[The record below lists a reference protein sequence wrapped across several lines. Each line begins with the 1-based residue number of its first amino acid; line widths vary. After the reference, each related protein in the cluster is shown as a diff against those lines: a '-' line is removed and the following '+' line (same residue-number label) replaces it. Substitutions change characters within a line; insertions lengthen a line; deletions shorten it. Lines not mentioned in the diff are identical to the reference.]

1 MYFKIVKKT
10 LIIKHKRILLPTLK
24 NMYRIR
30 LWPLGIAVIALIFGS
45 CNVEKRSDAEQV
57 AKAMLDRMTLEEKVG
72 QMAQITLDVV
82 GKGDSLFN
90 SYEPFELDTAELR
103 EAIVDYH
110 VGSVLNSSNNR
121 ARSLAAWNSIVSTI
135 QNVAIAKTRLAIPV
149 LYGIDAVHGA
159 NYTAE
164 ATLFPQQI
172 GMAATWNDSLVQAIG
187 SITAYETRASGIPW
201 VFSPVL
207 DLGADPRFPRQY
219 EGFGEDPHL
228 CSVLGVALVNGYQG
242 ASVSSPLKV
251 AACAKHYLGYSA
263 PSSGKDRTPAQ
274 LPNITLKEY
283 HLPPFKAAVEAGVKT
298 FMVNSGVIN
307 GLPVHAS
314 HYIITE
320 LLKEELGFEG
330 VVVSDWNDIENLYRR
345 DRVVATEKEAIGLA
359 VNAGI
364 DMAMIPY
371 RYQDFCNQLV
381 ELVREGS
388 VEESRIDDAV
398 MRILKLKAEL
408 GLFERPT
415 TVLGDYPKAGSEE
428 FAKVSYQAAGE
439 SITLLKN
446 SNGILPLSKDKRYK
460 ILVAGPNANSMRTL
474 DGGWSYSWQ
483 GEKVEE
489 FAGRYNTIFEAIK
502 SKVPQSEV
510 SYIPGVSYPAYGRY
524 FEEQYD
530 KFEESAAAARKA
542 DVIIL
547 CLGEN
552 SYAEKPG
559 DLNDLYLGSKQLNLA
574 EELAKTGK
582 PIILVLNEGRPRVI
596 SPIEPMMA
604 AVVQT
609 YLPGS
614 YGADALADI
623 LFGDI
628 NPSGR
633 LPYTYPS
640 YPNSTVVYYHKPAEE
655 QKPNIGA
662 YSYESD
668 YNPQYPF
675 GYGLSYTN
683 FEYSQLTVNRSELK
697 QNDTLTISVNV
708 RNTGDRK
715 GKDVVQLY
723 TSDLVATIT
732 PDVKRLRKFAKI
744 ELAPGE
750 AKTLTFK
757 LVTSE
762 LAFVDSNDRLVV
774 EPGEFIVSVGNL
786 STKFHIVN

>member
-1 MYFKIVKKT
+1 
-10 LIIKHKRILLPTLK
+10 
-24 NMYRIR
+24 MYRIR

-489 FAGRYNTIFEAIK
+489 FAGRYNTIFEAI
-502 SKVPQSEV
+502 
-510 SYIPGVSYPAYGRY
+510 
-524 FEEQYD
+524 
-530 KFEESAAAARKA
+530 
-542 DVIIL
+542 
-547 CLGEN
+547 
-552 SYAEKPG
+552 
-559 DLNDLYLGSKQLNLA
+559 
-574 EELAKTGK
+574 
-582 PIILVLNEGRPRVI
+582 
-596 SPIEPMMA
+596 
-604 AVVQT
+604 
-609 YLPGS
+609 
-614 YGADALADI
+614 
-623 LFGDI
+623 
-628 NPSGR
+628 
-633 LPYTYPS
+633 
-640 YPNSTVVYYHKPAEE
+640 
-655 QKPNIGA
+655 
-662 YSYESD
+662 
-668 YNPQYPF
+668 
-675 GYGLSYTN
+675 
-683 FEYSQLTVNRSELK
+683 
-697 QNDTLTISVNV
+697 
-708 RNTGDRK
+708 
-715 GKDVVQLY
+715 
-723 TSDLVATIT
+723 
-732 PDVKRLRKFAKI
+732 
-744 ELAPGE
+744 
-750 AKTLTFK
+750 
-757 LVTSE
+757 
-762 LAFVDSNDRLVV
+762 
-774 EPGEFIVSVGNL
+774 
-786 STKFHIVN
+786 